1 MVLNLSLFK
10 TIFSLFLLSIYK
22 MVDSM
27 DIYKSLNNDIRTV
40 MQNPKM
46 LKFVSDH
53 LKTKKIYNHG
63 TKNYLIY

>member
-1 MVLNLSLFK
+1 
-10 TIFSLFLLSIYK
+10 

-27 DIYKSLNNDIRTV
+27 DIYNSLNNNIRTV
-40 MQNPKM
+40 MQNTKM

-53 LKTKKIYNHG
+53 LKTKKIYKHG